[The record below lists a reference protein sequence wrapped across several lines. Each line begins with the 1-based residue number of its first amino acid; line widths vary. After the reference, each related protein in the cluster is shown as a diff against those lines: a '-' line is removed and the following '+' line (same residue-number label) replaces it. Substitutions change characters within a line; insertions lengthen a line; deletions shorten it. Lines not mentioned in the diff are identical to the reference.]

1 MRVVRSW
8 HKLPREAVDIQSLE
22 AFKARLEQ
30 GVEQTHLV
38 IAVSAHGRG
47 VETRQSPRSLPKP
60 LWDSVKM
67 LAVRFQW
74 ATNTPR
80 APVQTTVYGLPEPP
94 AAQPMGAQG
103 SLVANTQKT
112 QSLWLKGYCWK
123 QGALPQAGLCSSGA
137 QDLWAGRGT
146 DRSWKTKAKRRN
158 KSTFSWQDAGTLW
171 PSWPDPLGCA
181 STGGSRV
188 ELTWA
193 CLKMCMMNMVR
204 PSPKM

>member
-8 HKLPREAVDIQSLE
+8 HKMPREAVDVQSLE

-30 GVEQTHLV
+30 AMEQTGLV
-38 IAVSAHGRG
+38 VGVSAHGRG
-47 VETRQSPRSLPKP
+47 VETRWSLRSLPKP
-60 LWDSVKM
+60 FWDSVKIP
-67 LAVRFQW
+67 AVRSQW
-74 ATNTPR
+74 AMNTLR
-80 APVQTTVYGLPEPP
+80 ATQCMGSQSPLQHSPELR
-94 AAQPMGAQG
+94 AAWLKG
-103 SLVANTQKT
+103 QKT
-112 QSLWLKGYCWK
+112 QGPWLRGCCWK
-123 QGALPQAGLCSSGA
+123 QGALPQAGLCSSWA
-137 QDLWAGRGT
+137 QKLWEGKGT
-146 DRSWKTKAKRRN
+146 GKHWKIKAKRRN

-181 STGGSRV
+181 STGGRRV